1 VPTFW
6 LDSREV
12 AEASS
17 RYWWMFI
24 VSGISWM
31 LFSLIIFRFSWLSV
45 LAIGV
50 LFGCVAVV
58 AGILEFAA
66 ASASV
71 GGWKALRYVLGTV
84 FVVIGILAFL
94 TPGGT
99 FVALAAIV
107 GFFFLA
113 AGAFD
118 IVAAFATR
126 TGNPLW
132 WVQLLAGAAQVA
144 LGFWAAGNWSRS
156 VVLLVAW
163 IGASTMFRG
172 VAMIV
177 FGFKLHALRHELD
190 TMQSTPRENQG
201 RETPLASYGG

>member
-12 AEASS
+12 TEESS
-17 RYWWMFI
+17 RFWWAFI
-24 VSGISWM
+24 LSGISWM
-31 LFSLIIFRFSWLSV
+31 LFSLIIFRFDWVSV

-50 LFGCVAVV
+50 LFGCIAVV
-58 AGILEFAA
+58 AGVFEFAA
-66 ASASV
+66 AAASV
-71 GGWKALRYVLGTV
+71 RGWKVLRYVLGAV
-84 FVVIGILAFL
+84 FIALGVLAFL

-99 FVALAAIV
+99 FVAMAAIV

-118 IVAAFATR
+118 VVAAFATR
-126 TGNPLW
+126 AENSLW
-132 WVQLLAGAAQVA
+132 WFQLLAGVAQIA
-144 LGFWAAGNWSRS
+144 LGFWAAGNWTRS

-177 FGFKLHALRHELD
+177 FGFKLHGLRRELD
-190 TMQSTPRENQG
+190 TTQAAAGGDQRREA
-201 RETPLASYGG
+201 PLPSYGR